1 MCKNFNILK
10 RTFVFTLAVILLLG
24 MTGCADILSLVMENY
39 SIAPVQEFYDLVRE
53 SQGLLD
59 AVADTIYD
67 NWHGAVY
74 NDEFDGN
81 INMAL
86 YAAQM
91 EHEEDLARIEELD
104 ALITESFKTAKTA
117 ECEDQVKAVMSAYSE
132 YYEFVVNVSGSFNS
146 FSASSESLKKNLA
159 STLKELSFEL

>member
-1 MCKNFNILK
+1 MCKNINILK

-24 MTGCADILSLVMENY
+24 MTGCAGLLPSNDATTMEE
-39 SIAPVQEFYDLVRE
+39 VQEFYDLVRE

-67 NWHGAVY
+67 NWHGAIY
-74 NDEFDGN
+74 DDEFYGSIDVA
-81 INMAL
+81 I
-86 YAAQM
+86 YAAQV

-104 ALITESFKTAKTA
+104 ALIIESFKSAKTA
-117 ECEDQVKAVMSAYSE
+117 ECDDQVKAVMSAYSE

-146 FSASSESLKKNLA
+146 FSASKETLKKELA